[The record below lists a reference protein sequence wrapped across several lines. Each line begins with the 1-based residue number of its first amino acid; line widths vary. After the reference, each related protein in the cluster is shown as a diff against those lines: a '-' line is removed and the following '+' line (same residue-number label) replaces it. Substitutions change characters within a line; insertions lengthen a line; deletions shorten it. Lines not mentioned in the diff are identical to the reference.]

1 MKTSLKNAELVNT
14 VLRKMMMIM
23 FIVGQEMENVNTD
36 HINQEKI
43 TMASIRSGIGE
54 NMKRV
59 KSTPGTVVFKN

>member
-1 MKTSLKNAELVNT
+1 
-14 VLRKMMMIM
+14 M